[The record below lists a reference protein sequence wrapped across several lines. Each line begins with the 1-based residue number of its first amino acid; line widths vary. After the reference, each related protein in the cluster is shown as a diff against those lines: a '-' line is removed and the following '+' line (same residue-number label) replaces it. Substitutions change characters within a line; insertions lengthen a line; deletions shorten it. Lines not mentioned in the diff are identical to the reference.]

1 MFCINCGKELKPKSN
16 FCSSCQ
22 TPVRRE
28 QRDAKEL
35 VIFIIS
41 IMSIALVL
49 IAFTELIMIIGVIG
63 GIIGLI
69 SGYHLSIPPGG
80 TIVMIS
86 IFILLLSML
95 IKRFNLTFKKREA
108 M

>member
-69 SGYHLSIPPGG
+69 SGIIYKLTHQQNKRSSYSIALSISAIIIHI
-80 TIVMIS
+80 TL
-86 IFILLLSML
+86 FI
-95 IKRFNLTFKKREA
+95 
-108 M
+108 